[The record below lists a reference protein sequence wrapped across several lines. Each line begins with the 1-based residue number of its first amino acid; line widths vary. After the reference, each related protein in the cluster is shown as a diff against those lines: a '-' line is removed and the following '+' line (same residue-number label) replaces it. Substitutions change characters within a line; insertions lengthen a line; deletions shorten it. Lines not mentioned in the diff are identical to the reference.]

1 MILVK
6 WNDLNSNGEYKIKVY
21 WIWAEYYEQL
31 VNAQADGALFDNS
44 GQWDKMVNFIEK
56 NPDEFFYTAEIGAI
70 PNGTEMND
78 YDFLSDYYNNG
89 DKLIIENTKY
99 FGFNVR
105 TYVE

>member
-44 GQWDKMVNFIEK
+44 GQWNKMVDFIEK
-56 NPDEFFYTAEIGAI
+56 NPDEFFYTSEIEAI
-70 PNGTEMND
+70 PNGTEMTD
-78 YDFLSDYYNNG
+78 YDILSDYYNNG

-105 TYVE
+105 TYAE